1 MHKNSRVKSDND
13 LISVSLANA
22 LLHPLPLPMYCNA
35 PRPFMHAF
43 SLQGLDAEDIPIFTG
58 CFQETKK
65 IGLHTESDLLE
76 LLA

>member
-1 MHKNSRVKSDND
+1 
-13 LISVSLANA
+13 
-22 LLHPLPLPMYCNA
+22 MYCNA

>member
-1 MHKNSRVKSDND
+1 MTKLCIKILVKADSA
-13 LISVSLANA
+13 IESAF
-22 LLHPLPLPMYCNA
+22 PKYCNA

-43 SLQGLDAEDIPIFTG
+43 SLQGLDAEGIPIFTG